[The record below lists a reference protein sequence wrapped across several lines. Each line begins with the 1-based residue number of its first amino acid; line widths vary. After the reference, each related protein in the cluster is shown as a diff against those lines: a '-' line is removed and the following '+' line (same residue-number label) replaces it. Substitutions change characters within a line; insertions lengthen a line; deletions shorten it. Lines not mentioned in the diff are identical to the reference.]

1 VFGET
6 KEKISVDSEE
16 YFRAKKVMNV
26 FINSLHGAA
35 EISNTQAASA
45 ILGYDPNTVTHSFHM
60 VFPKSATHF
69 VMDQYA
75 DNEDRAD
82 YGEEPTD
89 DQQSQRSDDDNQID
103 IGDGGGASDKSDEGQ
118 GEGDG
123 QQLDADSHDEGDT
136 SRSDAAH
143 PMDIGDGGGASDK
156 SDEGQGEG
164 DGQQLDADT
173 HDEGDTSRA
182 KAKTDLDYEEKL
194 KRANDNTEYEYDQGV
209 DEESDN
215 HYGEINYDKDGA
227 FSGVSSQ
234 AIDYRFRGV
243 HLEVMSLMDYA
254 VSVKIIP
261 IDVKKPRQQYVA
273 RSDGGDDGGDSDAGV
288 DGKDGSNDD
297 VEDCKVDET
306 EVDVAGHVDVV
317 DKTRADGDRHEDDAD
332 NTVADGDGHE
342 DEADNSGADGDGH
355 EDEVDN
361 PGQYFFMIFPSYI
374 VFASNISST

>member
-1 VFGET
+1 VFGEK

-16 YFRAKKVMNV
+16 YFRAKNVMNV

-45 ILGYDPNTVTHSFHM
+45 ILGYDPNNVTHSFHM

-75 DNEDRAD
+75 DNEHRAD
-82 YGEEPTD
+82 DGEEPPD
-89 DQQSQRSDDDNQID
+89 DQQSQRSDDDRQMD
-103 IGDGGGASDKSDEGQ
+103 IGGGGGASDKSDEGQ

-123 QQLDADSHDEGDT
+123 KQLDADTHDEGDT
-136 SRSDAAH
+136 SGSDAAH

-156 SDEGQGEG
+156 SDDGQGEG
-164 DGQQLDADT
+164 DGQKLDADT
-173 HDEGDTSRA
+173 HDEGDTSKA
-182 KAKTDLDYEEKL
+182 KAKTDLDYEENLKL
-194 KRANDNTEYEYDQGV
+194 ANENTEYEYDQGV

-215 HYGEINYDKDGA
+215 HYGEINYDKNGE

-243 HLEVMSLMDYA
+243 HLKVMSLMDYA
-254 VSVKIIP
+254 VSVKITP
-261 IDVKKPRQQYVA
+261 IDDKKPRQQYVP
-273 RSDGGDDGGDSDAGV
+273 RSDGGDDGGDSDTSV

-297 VEDCKVDET
+297 VEECKVDDT
-306 EVDVAGHVDVV
+306 GVDVAKHVDVA
-317 DKTRADGDRHEDDAD
+317 DNTGADGDGHEDDAD
-332 NTVADGDGHE
+332 KTGTDGDRQE

-355 EDEVDN
+355 EDEADN
-361 PGQYFFMIFPSYI
+361 PGQYFFMIFSSYI
-374 VFASNISST
+374 VFASNIPST